1 MAQSCKDACVV
12 CREQRATAKESG
24 MKRINAAKFFL
35 VGAMM
40 CGMAV
45 GSSAEVVA

>member
-1 MAQSCKDACVV
+1 MDRSCKDTCVV
-12 CREQRATAKESG
+12 CREQRVTAKESG
-24 MKRINAAKFFL
+24 MKRINAAKVFL

-45 GSSAEVVA
+45 GTSAEVVA